1 MLLLLSTYL
10 TNFIKAF
17 RVFEYVTF
25 RALLASLFALLFSL
39 KFGDKVIIFLTKLKV
54 KQSIRDVGPQSHL
67 LKTGTPT
74 MGGILIIITLL
85 LTTLIFADLKNK
97 YVWLLVGVLISAGLL
112 GFIDDYKKI
121 VYKNSEGLSGKL
133 KLFWQFVIAIVALI
147 YLVKYVNLPFCSQI
161 IIPFAKEFKYPIGIY
176 GFFILSSLVIV
187 GSSNAVNLTDGLD
200 GLVSF
205 PIIIVAI
212 GLAILSYISGNK
224 IFSHYL
230 LMPHIPGAHEITVFC
245 GALVGSMLGFLW
257 FNAYPA
263 KVFMGDVGSLAIG
276 AILGVIA
283 IILRQEIAFAIMGG
297 IFVFEAIS
305 VMLQVGYYKWK
316 KKRIFLMAPLHHHF
330 ELKGWSE
337 TQVVVRFWIISI
349 ILLLIGLSTI
359 KLR

>member
-1 MLLLLSTYL
+1 MLLILSTYL
-10 TNFIKAF
+10 TKFIKAF

-39 KFGDKVIIFLTKLKV
+39 KVGEKVIVFLTRLKV
-54 KQSIRDVGPQSHL
+54 KQSIREVGPQSHL
-67 LKTGTPT
+67 IKTGTPT

-85 LTTLIFADLKNK
+85 LTTLIFADLRNK
-97 YVWLLVGVLISAGLL
+97 YIWLLIVVLILAGLL

-121 VYKNSEGLSGKL
+121 IYKNSAGVSGRV
-133 KLFWQFVIAIVALI
+133 KLFWQLVIAIVALTYLI
-147 YLVKYVNLPFCSQI
+147 YYINLPFCSQI

-176 GFFILSSLVIV
+176 GFFVISSLVIM

-205 PIIIVAI
+205 PIIMVAI
-212 GLAILSYISGNK
+212 GLSIFAYISGNK

-230 LMPHIPGAHEITVFC
+230 LMPHIPKVHEITVFC
-245 GALVGSMLGFLW
+245 GALVGAVLGFLW

-276 AILGVIA
+276 TTLGVIA

-297 IFVFEAIS
+297 IFVFEAVS

-316 KKRIFLMAPLHHHF
+316 GKRIFLMAPLHHHF

-349 ILLLIGLSTI
+349 ILLLVGLSTI